1 MTEFGWRLT
10 LFWRSHS
17 AWYKYVPE
25 PFNWSALKL
34 WGAVVLHE
42 VIFKKNVF
50 CAWICFLFHEKW
62 QNIARNIVFFFS
74 YYFEHTSNFVKDLYG
89 RISRKIRQKVSLRLV
104 LSHSRSVQAI
114 FLQIFSINNLCGN
127 RNLYFL
133 LHLRAHVGN
142 FVENTVSNGTFS
154 KLQPTLNGKECRLN
168 L

>member
-1 MTEFGWRLT
+1 MGSVCLTWSTFQKERFLGMNLLFISWKMT
-10 LFWRSHS
+10 
-17 AWYKYVPE
+17 KYCQ
-25 PFNWSALKL
+25 KY
-34 WGAVVLHE
+34 
-42 VIFKKNVF
+42 
-50 CAWICFLFHEKW
+50 C
-62 QNIARNIVFFFS
+62 FFFS

>member
-1 MTEFGWRLT
+1 MGSVCLT
-10 LFWRSHS
+10 WSTFQKERFLGMNL
-17 AWYKYVPE
+17 
-25 PFNWSALKL
+25 PF
-34 WGAVVLHE
+34 
-42 VIFKKNVF
+42 IY
-50 CAWICFLFHEKW
+50 EKW
-62 QNIARNIVFFFS
+62 QNIARNIVFFS

-133 LHLRAHVGN
+133 FHLRAHVGN

-154 KLQPTLNGKECRLN
+154 KLQPTLNGKKCRLN

>member
-1 MTEFGWRLT
+1 MKYFPKRTFSGHEFAFYFMKNDKIL
-10 LFWRSHS
+10 
-17 AWYKYVPE
+17 PE
-25 PFNWSALKL
+25 IL
-34 WGAVVLHE
+34 
-42 VIFKKNVF
+42 
-50 CAWICFLFHEKW
+50 
-62 QNIARNIVFFFS
+62 FFFS

-89 RISRKIRQKVSLRLV
+89 RISRKIRQKMSLRLV

-114 FLQIFSINNLCGN
+114 FLQIFNINNLCGN

-142 FVENTVSNGTFS
+142 FVEKTVSNGTFS

>member
-1 MTEFGWRLT
+1 MKYFPKRTFSGHEFAFYFMKNDKIL
-10 LFWRSHS
+10 
-17 AWYKYVPE
+17 PE
-25 PFNWSALKL
+25 IL
-34 WGAVVLHE
+34 
-42 VIFKKNVF
+42 
-50 CAWICFLFHEKW
+50 
-62 QNIARNIVFFFS
+62 FFFS

-89 RISRKIRQKVSLRLV
+89 RISRKIRQKMSLRLV

-114 FLQIFSINNLCGN
+114 FLQIFNINNLCGN

>member
-1 MTEFGWRLT
+1 MGSVCLT
-10 LFWRSHS
+10 WSTFQKERFLGMNLLFI
-17 AWYKYVPE
+17 Y
-25 PFNWSALKL
+25 
-34 WGAVVLHE
+34 
-42 VIFKKNVF
+42 
-50 CAWICFLFHEKW
+50 EKW
-62 QNIARNIVFFFS
+62 QNIARNIVFFS

-133 LHLRAHVGN
+133 FHLRAHVGN

-154 KLQPTLNGKECRLN
+154 KLQPTLNGKKCRLN
-168 L
+168 Q

>member
-1 MTEFGWRLT
+1 MRHFPVNSFLT
-10 LFWRSHS
+10 
-17 AWYKYVPE
+17 K

-34 WGAVVLHE
+34 WRAVVLQE
-42 VIFKKNVF
+42 VLSKKNVF

-74 YYFEHTSNFVKDLYG
+74 SSFEHTQNFVKDLYG

-104 LSHSRSVQAI
+104 LSHWRSVRAI

-133 LHLRAHVGN
+133 FNLRAHVGN
-142 FVENTVSNGTFS
+142 FIENTFSNGTFS
-154 KLQPTLNGKECRLN
+154 KLQATLNGKECRLN

>member
-1 MTEFGWRLT
+1 MGSVCLT
-10 LFWRSHS
+10 WSTFQKERFLGMNLLFI
-17 AWYKYVPE
+17 Y
-25 PFNWSALKL
+25 
-34 WGAVVLHE
+34 
-42 VIFKKNVF
+42 
-50 CAWICFLFHEKW
+50 EKW
-62 QNIARNIVFFFS
+62 QNIARNIVFFS

-133 LHLRAHVGN
+133 FNLRAHVDN
-142 FVENTVSNGTFS
+142 FVENTVSTGTFS
-154 KLQPTLNGKECRLN
+154 KLQPTSNGKECRVN